1 MTPGNRGQVVPYL
14 LASLGC
20 VMGGSSGTG
29 VGLAQSAIILG
40 FSDGTGRSKFVAAS
54 SVLINIGGTAGGLAG
69 GLLAQSFQG
78 VTLWAGPIALNNY
91 QLTFA
96 LGMVARFVSL
106 GWLWNM
112 PDPGARKVRDMLKVW
127 ADNVTS
133 AVGSRMFY
141 PLRIFGWGA
150 QGGQSK
156 DDQRK
161 QVSRDDAKSPRG

>member
-1 MTPGNRGQVVPYL
+1 
-14 LASLGC
+14 
-20 VMGGSSGTG
+20 

-78 VTLWAGPIALNNY
+78 ITLYAGPIALNNY

-96 LGMVARFVSL
+96 LGMFARFISL

-112 PDPGARKVRDMLKVW
+112 PDPGARKVRDMLKIWV
-127 ADNVTS
+127 DNVS
-133 AVGSRMFY
+133 NAVGSMMFY

-150 QGGQSK
+150 ENEEPK
-156 DDQRK
+156 DNPDEET
-161 QVSRDDAKSPRG
+161 